1 MAKKSLLEKVEVVNS
16 AVRTLLGAT
25 LLGGVGVGGW
35 YGYTQFNAK
44 EIEAERHAQ
53 ALSAAQ
59 EELHFTQTQLTKAGV
74 EIEEKV
80 AEIQEK
86 TAEIGQLN
94 TQVEQQQ
101 HEIERLDT
109 AMRLLKVD
117 HRVARISVVD
127 QKRNE
132 EDDSVLTVIEFQE
145 LNENGD
151 PVDEVR
157 TFEIQGDVV
166 YVDSWVVKFDDKYV
180 QEADIDRATS
190 LVLFRRLFG
199 ERQEPREGFA
209 LDQEGA
215 RPKIYGTGA
224 ELSTF
229 EKKIWGDFWDV
240 AHDDTKQEELG
251 IRAIHGEAPSIKVKM
266 GKAYRLDLRASGG
279 LSIRIDGDA
288 PIRVPP
294 AA

>member
-1 MAKKSLLEKVEVVNS
+1 MAKKSLMEKVEVINS

-25 LLGGVGVGGW
+25 LLGGLGVGGW
-35 YGYTQFNAK
+35 YGYNQFNAK
-44 EIEAERHAQ
+44 ELEAERQ
-53 ALSAAQ
+53 AKALVEAQ
-59 EELHFTQTQLTKAGV
+59 EELQVTHVRLEQAAVQ
-74 EIEEKV
+74 IE
-80 AEIQEK
+80 QK

-101 HEIERLDT
+101 QEIDRLDT

-127 QKRNE
+127 QRRDE
-132 EDDSVLTVIEFQE
+132 GEDLVVTVIEFQE
-145 LNENGD
+145 LNANGD
-151 PVDEVR
+151 PLDDVR
-157 TFEIQGDVV
+157 TFEIEGDVV

-180 QEADIDRATS
+180 EESDIDRATS

-209 LDQEGA
+209 LDKEGA
-215 RPKIYGTGA
+215 RPAVYGTGK
-224 ELSTF
+224 EMSEF
-229 EKKIWGDFWDV
+229 EKKIWGDFWEV
-240 AHDDTKQEELG
+240 AQDDAKQEALG
-251 IRAIHGEAPSIKVKM
+251 IRAIHGEAPSIKVKK

-279 LSIRIDGDA
+279 LSIRLDGDA
-288 PIRVPP
+288 PLPVPP

>member
-1 MAKKSLLEKVEVVNS
+1 MAKKSLLEKVEIINS
-16 AVRTLLGAT
+16 TVRTLVGAT
-25 LLGGVGVGGW
+25 LLGGIGVGGW

-44 EIEAERHAQ
+44 ELEAERHAQ
-53 ALSAAQ
+53 ALSEAH
-59 EELHFTQTQLTKAGV
+59 EELELTHAQLEEAGV
-74 EIEEKV
+74 QIEQKD
-80 AEIQEK
+80 
-86 TAEIGQLN
+86 AEIGDLN
-94 TQVEQQQ
+94 VQVEDQQR
-101 HEIERLDT
+101 EIERLDT

-127 QKRNE
+127 QRRNE
-132 EDDSVLTVIEFQE
+132 ENDSVVTVIEFQE

-151 PVDEVR
+151 PLDDVR
-157 TFEIQGDVV
+157 TFEIAGDVV

-180 QEADIDRATS
+180 EEADIDRATS

-209 LDQEGA
+209 LDQEGT
-215 RPKIYGTGA
+215 RPKVYGTGA
-224 ELSTF
+224 ELSDF

-251 IRAIHGEAPSIKVKM
+251 IRAIHGEAPSIKVKK

-279 LSIRIDGDA
+279 LSIRIDGDI
-288 PIRVPP
+288 PVRESP